1 MTLPQS
7 LQSTT
12 NHSLPVLG
20 FVALYRW
27 LAMKVLRLV
36 LRHMG
41 RRADFSRVRIA
52 PSVMPVVVSL
62 MPRFMYLDV
71 GQDVFALVYD
81 GVCLFIVRS

>member
-7 LQSTT
+7 WQSTT
-12 NHSLPVLG
+12 NQSRPVLG

-27 LAMKVLRLV
+27 LAMKVFRLV

-41 RRADFSRVRIA
+41 RKADFRRVRIA
-52 PSVMPVVVSL
+52 PSVMPVTGSL

-71 GQDVFALVYD
+71 GQDVAALVYD
-81 GVCLFIVRS
+81 GVGFFVVRS